1 MESRGQRNLVGYS
14 PWGCQRAEHDL
25 VSKQQCVCEYLYPFI
40 FFIHSS
46 PDGHLGC
53 FCILATVNSTAMNTG
68 YMSIWTVVPA
78 GICPVVGLLDHMA
91 AFSHVPLRATV
102 EHLKM
107 GGKHT
112 RQPHCQLT
120 LRCCSCCRVRAV
132 NPEVRDARLLV
143 LWSISGVSILYWLN
157 IQYLYILVLLLP
169 LKCKYFEDEVLWS
182 MPHEYWLCD
191 CNNWTDHTGYRLFP
205 SYQTAGVF
213 LQDGRCQSVN
223 ALASAGWQ
231 VQLASREAITHS
243 RVLGSQVDQRAE
255 SLLPP
260 FFFFYLPP
268 FIGREAETH
277 RKEEISSEFIPLSF
291 VLASSFLGRTQE
303 LATVRTE
310 VPLHGPVS
318 WLWLGVKDM
327 NMLKRCSI
335 LAGP

>member
-1 MESRGQRNLVGYS
+1 M
-14 PWGCQRAEHDL
+14 
-25 VSKQQCVCEYLYPFI
+25 CVCVCVYLYPFI

-53 FCILATVNSTAMNTG
+53 FCLLATVNSTAMNTG

-91 AFSHVPLRATV
+91 AFSHVPLHATV

-120 LRCCSCCRVRAV
+120 LICCSCSRVRAV

-143 LWSISGVSILYWLN
+143 LWSISGVNILYWLN

-182 MPHEYWLCD
+182 MLREYWLCD
-191 CNNWTDHTGYRLFP
+191 CNNWTDNTGYRLFP

-213 LQDGRCQSVN
+213 LQDGRCLSVN
-223 ALASAGWQ
+223 VLASARWQ
-231 VQLASREAITHS
+231 VQLASREATTHS

-260 FFFFYLPP
+260 FFFFFAPSFYRQRSWDPQKGRDFLRVYPLELRTGL
-268 FIGREAETH
+268 FILRENP
-277 RKEEISSEFIPLSF
+277 R
-291 VLASSFLGRTQE
+291 
-303 LATVRTE
+303 
-310 VPLHGPVS
+310 
-318 WLWLGVKDM
+318 
-327 NMLKRCSI
+327 
-335 LAGP
+335 AGHS